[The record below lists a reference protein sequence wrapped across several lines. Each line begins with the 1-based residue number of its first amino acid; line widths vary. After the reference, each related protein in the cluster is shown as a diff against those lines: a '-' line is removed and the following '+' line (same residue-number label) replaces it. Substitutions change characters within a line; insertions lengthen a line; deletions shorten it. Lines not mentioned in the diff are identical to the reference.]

1 MRVVTFSS
9 SKCIARVWWAPLSV
23 CRHCLELENPLAAKQ
38 ADAQP
43 CAVLSGVTILP
54 TAPKRV
60 CSFLCQ
66 HQALPL
72 GLYLALEHF
81 EQLDITPK

>member
-1 MRVVTFSS
+1 MAFNC
-9 SKCIARVWWAPLSV
+9 SKCVARVWWAPLSV
-23 CRHCLELENPLAAKQ
+23 CSHSLQLENPLAAIWVG
-38 ADAQP
+38 AQP
-43 CAVLSGVTILP
+43 CAFSSGVTILP

-72 GLYLALEHF
+72 GPHLALEHF
-81 EQLDITPK
+81 QQLNIKPK

>member
-1 MRVVTFSS
+1 MTFNSW
-9 SKCIARVWWAPLSV
+9 KCIARLWWAPLSV
-23 CRHCLELENPLAAKQ
+23 CSHSLQLENSLTAIQ

-43 CAVLSGVTILP
+43 CAVPSGVTIPP

-72 GLYLALEHF
+72 GPYLALEHF
-81 EQLDITPK
+81 EQLNIKPK